1 VEIYSS
7 LSEHGELE
15 YVAMQTDVEELSD
28 VERVCLE
35 EFEDRCNNKKASH
48 NTWKKNFT
56 KLNNIVSLLSNVVTL
71 MIYTLASYI

>member
-15 YVAMQTDVEELSD
+15 YVAMQTDLEELSD

-35 EFEDRCNNKKASH
+35 EFEDRYNNKKASH
-48 NTWKKNFT
+48 NT
-56 KLNNIVSLLSNVVTL
+56 
-71 MIYTLASYI
+71 